1 MGRANSCPLTAATP
15 ASSAMDTP
23 GFPSSAPTAWEPGNA
38 SSAWPPDV
46 ALGNVSAAPSVA
58 GLAVSGV
65 LIPLVYLVVCV
76 VGLLGN
82 SLVIYVVLRHTA
94 SPSVTNVY
102 ILNLALADEL
112 FMLGLPFLAAQN
124 ALSYWPFGSLM
135 CRLVMAVD
143 AINQFTSIFC
153 LTVMSVDRYLAVVRP
168 TCSAR
173 WRTAPVARTVSVA
186 VWVASAVVVL
196 PVVVFSGVPHGM
208 STCHMQWPE
217 PAAAWRAGFIIY
229 TAALGF
235 FGPLLVICLC
245 YLLIVVKVRSAGR
258 RVRAPSCQRRRHSER
273 RVTRMVVAVVAL
285 FVLCWMPFY
294 VLNIV
299 NVVRPL
305 PEEPA
310 FFGLYFLV
318 VALPYANSC
327 ANPILYG
334 FLSYRFK
341 QGFRRVLLRP
351 SRRVRS
357 QEPSA
362 GPPEKTGEDEGE
374 EDGEEAAG
382 GRGQGKEMN
391 GRVSLIARP
400 GTGGQERP
408 PSGTASKQRQFL
420 PREPAAG
427 GKPGALH
434 ASCL

>member
-1 MGRANSCPLTAATP
+1 MDPLGYPSPVPAT
-15 ASSAMDTP
+15 S
-23 GFPSSAPTAWEPGNA
+23 EPENA
-38 SSAWPPDV
+38 SAWLLD
-46 ALGNVSAAPSVA
+46 ATLGNVSMAPSAA
-58 GLAVSGV
+58 GLAVRGV

-143 AINQFTSIFC
+143 GINQFTSIFC
-153 LTVMSVDRYLAVVRP
+153 LTVMSVDRYLAVVHP
-168 TCSAR
+168 T
-173 WRTAPVARTVSVA
+173 
-186 VWVASAVVVL
+186 
-196 PVVVFSGVPHGM
+196 
-208 STCHMQWPE
+208 
-217 PAAAWRAGFIIY
+217 
-229 TAALGF
+229 
-235 FGPLLVICLC
+235 
-245 YLLIVVKVRSAGR
+245 
-258 RVRAPSCQRRRHSER
+258 
-273 RVTRMVVAVVAL
+273 

-299 NVVRPL
+299 NVVCPL

-357 QEPSA
+357 QEPPA
-362 GPPEKTGEDEGE
+362 GPPEKTEEEDEEE
-374 EDGEEAAG
+374 EDEDAEEGGEKGAG
-382 GRGQGKEMN
+382 KQGDAKEMN
-391 GRVSLIARP
+391 GRVSQITQP
-400 GTGGQERP
+400 GTSRQARP
-408 PSGTASKQRQFL
+408 PSCVPGKEQQFL
-420 PREPAAG
+420 PQEPSG
-427 GKPGALH
+427 GERPGALH
-434 ASCL
+434 ISCL

>member
-1 MGRANSCPLTAATP
+1 
-15 ASSAMDTP
+15 
-23 GFPSSAPTAWEPGNA
+23 
-38 SSAWPPDV
+38 
-46 ALGNVSAAPSVA
+46 
-58 GLAVSGV
+58 
-65 LIPLVYLVVCV
+65 
-76 VGLLGN
+76 
-82 SLVIYVVLRHTA
+82 
-94 SPSVTNVY
+94 
-102 ILNLALADEL
+102 
-112 FMLGLPFLAAQN
+112 
-124 ALSYWPFGSLM
+124 
-135 CRLVMAVD
+135 
-143 AINQFTSIFC
+143 
-153 LTVMSVDRYLAVVRP
+153 
-168 TCSAR
+168 
-173 WRTAPVARTVSVA
+173 
-186 VWVASAVVVL
+186 
-196 PVVVFSGVPHGM
+196 
-208 STCHMQWPE
+208 
-217 PAAAWRAGFIIY
+217 
-229 TAALGF
+229 
-235 FGPLLVICLC
+235 
-245 YLLIVVKVRSAGR
+245 
-258 RVRAPSCQRRRHSER
+258 
-273 RVTRMVVAVVAL
+273 MVVAVVAL

-362 GPPEKTGEDEGE
+362 GPPPEKTGEDEGE

-408 PSGTASKQRQFL
+408 HSGTASKQRQFL
-420 PREPAAG
+420 PREPTAG

>member
-1 MGRANSCPLTAATP
+1 MDPLGYPSPVPAT
-15 ASSAMDTP
+15 S
-23 GFPSSAPTAWEPGNA
+23 EPENA
-38 SSAWPPDV
+38 SAWLLD
-46 ALGNVSAAPSVA
+46 ATLGNVSVAPSTA
-58 GLAVSGV
+58 GLAVRGV

-143 AINQFTSIFC
+143 GINQFTSIFC
-153 LTVMSVDRYLAVVRP
+153 LTVMSVDRYLAVVHP
-168 TCSAR
+168 TRSAR
-173 WRTAPVARTVSVA
+173 WRTAPVARAVSAA

-196 PVVVFSGVPHGM
+196 PVVVFSGVPRGM

-245 YLLIVVKVRSAGR
+245 YLLIVVKMRSAGR
-258 RVRAPSCQRRRHSER
+258 RVWAPSCQRRRRSER

-294 VLNIV
+294 VLNII
-299 NVVRPL
+299 NVVCPL

-357 QEPSA
+357 QEPPA
-362 GPPEKTGEDEGE
+362 GPPEKTEEEEEEEDEDGQEGGE
-374 EDGEEAAG
+374 KGAGKQGEA
-382 GRGQGKEMN
+382 KEMN
-391 GRVSLIARP
+391 GRVSQITQP
-400 GTGGQERP
+400 GTSRQALP
-408 PSGTASKQRQFL
+408 PSCVPGKEQQFL
-420 PREPAAG
+420 PQEPSSG
-427 GKPGALH
+427 EKPGSLH
-434 ASCL
+434 ISCL

>member
-1 MGRANSCPLTAATP
+1 MDATGH
-15 ASSAMDTP
+15 SS
-23 GFPSSAPTAWEPGNA
+23 SVPTTSDPN
-38 SSAWPPDV
+38 
-46 ALGNVSAAPSVA
+46 NVSLAWLLDATVGNGSVGPSAA

-94 SPSVTNVY
+94 SPSVTSVY

-143 AINQFTSIFC
+143 GINQFTSIFC
-153 LTVMSVDRYLAVVRP
+153 LTVMSVDRYLAVVHP
-168 TCSAR
+168 TRSAR
-173 WRTAPVARTVSVA
+173 WRTAPVARVVSAA

-196 PVVVFSGVPHGM
+196 PVVVFSGVPRGM
-208 STCHMQWPE
+208 TTCHMQWPE

-258 RVRAPSCQRRRHSER
+258 RVRAPACQWVQAPSGQRRRRSER

-299 NVVRPL
+299 NVVCPL

-357 QEPSA
+357 QEAPT
-362 GPPEKTGEDEGE
+362 GPLEKTEEDED
-374 EDGEEAAG
+374 EDGEETG
-382 GRGQGKEMN
+382 GEEVDKERRGKGAN
-391 GRVSLIARP
+391 ARVSQITQP
-400 GTGGQERP
+400 GTSRQEPP
-408 PSGTASKQRQFL
+408 PSKATSKEQQLL
-420 PREPAAG
+420 PLGPPAG
-427 GKPGALH
+427 EKPSTLRI
-434 ASCL
+434 SCL